1 MRWVFSFSRLG
12 RGLGLGMH
20 NRRQFLGK
28 SVAALAAGTAY
39 RGWDAVG
46 KSAAGPLAGRVKI
59 AVKYQMISEPKLT
72 VLEKFEML
80 KEIGFDGTEL
90 KVDDKVASD
99 EILAAIDATGLPV
112 HGIINSSDPDIIS
125 AVELAARCHS
135 DSVLVLAAEQKGLS
149 FEDNVAHWQKLIRP
163 AIPVAEK
170 AGVKLCVEN
179 VRATFLKTAE
189 SMAEFLESFQSPVM
203 RSYFDLGNT
212 ITWTEQTGEHWAEVL
227 GKRVY
232 KLDIKDRGH
241 AEFGDAKLKRDDAVG
256 GTNGGEVNWAEV
268 RRILAANGFSG
279 WATAEVAGGDR
290 ERLAC
295 IAAWMRDVLELGAA

>member
-1 MRWVFSFSRLG
+1 MN
-12 RGLGLGMH
+12 

-28 SVAALAAGTAY
+28 SVGAFAAGTVFSGLEAF
-39 RGWDAVG
+39 G
-46 KSAAGPLAGRVKI
+46 KSADGALAGRVKI
-59 AVKYQMISEPKLT
+59 AVKYQMINEPTLS
-72 VLEKFEML
+72 VLEKFQL
-80 KEIGFDGTEL
+80 LQEIGIDGTEL
-90 KVDDKVASD
+90 KSNEKVDTD

-125 AVELAARCHS
+125 AVELAVRCKG
-135 DSVLVLAAEQKGLS
+135 DSVLVLAAEQKGMS
-149 FEDNVAHWQKLIRP
+149 YDENFTHWQKLIRP

-189 SMAEFLESFQSPVM
+189 SMVDFLDSFESPVM

-227 GKRVY
+227 GKRPY

-241 AEFGDAKLKRDDAVG
+241 PEFGDARLKRADAVG

-290 ERLAC
+290 KRLAG
-295 IAAWMRDVLELGAA
+295 IAAWMRDVLDLGAA